1 MTGTVEFARV
11 RISPSLI
18 DRISEAYPLD
28 VRLSKLV
35 APDSV
40 MFKGQAFSSVEV
52 TASNFKC
59 GLTFMD
65 CRFSGSVF
73 FREIKAGGPISFINC
88 EFGSDFTMFS
98 TAAASSIS
106 LIRCR
111 VKGRLSLEGV
121 STPKLD
127 VQSATAAEFSVVAH
141 EAAARIEFLSL
152 ENIAASGAVRV
163 DSIAGLQRLELNDC
177 SARVLVIRQVGI
189 QDNSLLCI
197 QSSRVDEIIFDDI
210 KIGGAEIR
218 ITSTLGEN
226 LYLRNCLLQHSSVIF
241 EQVLVNRLFAIKQCS
256 YLDSTIDI
264 SGVTCPNVELD
275 ESLLGFISLGE
286 KRKATIFSSSLS
298 DESRLRTLKLLKDKF
313 AREHRYD
320 LEDNAFYLLKNF
332 EARLRIRSCSW
343 WKKPVLYLAYFL
355 SRYIVGW
362 GVRLRNPLVC
372 ATLIVSV
379 SALIY
384 YLAIGLYDPDKS
396 VQYLGQTVSGFYG
409 ATTISLLA
417 FFGQH
422 ADAKVS
428 GNIPIAL
435 ALGEFILGVTMTTI
449 IVGILIRKLV
459 R

>member
-18 DRISEAYPLD
+18 DKISEAYPFD
-28 VRLSKLV
+28 VRLSKIV

-40 MFKGQAFSSVEV
+40 MFKSQAFSSVEV
-52 TASNFKC
+52 AASNFKG

-65 CRFSGSVF
+65 CRFSGSVV
-73 FREIKAGGPISFINC
+73 FREMKAGGPISFINC

-98 TAAASSIS
+98 TAAAFSVS

-127 VQSATAAEFSVVAH
+127 VQSITAAEFSVVAH
-141 EAAARIEFLSL
+141 EVAARIEFLSL
-152 ENIAASGAVRV
+152 ENISASGVVRV

-189 QDNSLLCI
+189 QDNSFLCI

-210 KIGGAEIR
+210 KIDGAEIR
-218 ITSTLGEN
+218 IASTLGEN
-226 LYLRNCLLQHSSVIF
+226 LYLKNSSLERSKIIF

-264 SGVTCPNVELD
+264 SEVTCPNIELD
-275 ESLLGFISLGE
+275 ESLLDFISLGE
-286 KRKATIFSSSLS
+286 RGKATIFSSSLS
-298 DESRLRTLKLLKDKF
+298 DGSRLRTLKLLKDKF
-313 AREHRYD
+313 SREHRYD
-320 LEDNAFYLLKNF
+320 LEDNVFYLLKNF
-332 EARLRIRSCSW
+332 EALLRIRSCPW
-343 WKKPVLYLAYFL
+343 WKKPGLYAAYYL

-372 ATLIVSV
+372 VTLIVG
-379 SALIY
+379 ACAFIY
-384 YLAIGLYDPDKS
+384 YFAIGLYDPVKS
-396 VQYLGQTVSGFYG
+396 VQYLGQEVSGFYG

-422 ADAKVS
+422 ADAEAS

-449 IVGILIRKLV
+449 IVGMLIRKLV